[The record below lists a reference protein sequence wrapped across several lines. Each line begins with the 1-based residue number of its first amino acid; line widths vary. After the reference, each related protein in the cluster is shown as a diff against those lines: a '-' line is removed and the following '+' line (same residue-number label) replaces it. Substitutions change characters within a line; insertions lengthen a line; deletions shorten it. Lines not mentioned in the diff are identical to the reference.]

1 MEKPATLDHPLH
13 DLMRRRWS
21 PRAFAAKP
29 VPREALRSV
38 LEAARWAASASN
50 LQPWHFIVARKEDG
64 AEFERALSCLVP
76 FNQGWCKDVPVL
88 MLTVAR
94 VINEDGGRN
103 NYAAHD
109 VGQAAAHLTIQAM
122 ALGLH
127 VHQMAGIEPAR
138 VRELYAVPESHEPLT
153 AIALGY
159 AGNPETLDEK
169 LRQRELAPRQ
179 RRAQDEF
186 VFAGRFGQAAGF

>member
-21 PRAFAAKP
+21 PRAFASKS

-38 LEAARWAASASN
+38 LEAARWAPSASN
-50 LQPWHFIVARKEDG
+50 LQPWHFLVARREDA
-64 AEFERALSCLVP
+64 AEFERMLSCLVP
-76 FNQGWCKDVPVL
+76 FNQAWCKHVPVL

-94 VINEDGGRN
+94 VVGDDGGRN
-103 NYAAHD
+103 GHAGHD
-109 VGQAAAHLTIQAM
+109 VGQAAAHLTIQAT

-138 VRELYAVPESHEPLT
+138 IRELYAVPDTHEPLT
-153 AIALGY
+153 GIALGY
-159 AGNPETLDEK
+159 IGNPEMLSDK
-169 LRQRELAPRQ
+169 LKERELAPRQ
-179 RRAQDEF
+179 RRHQDEF
-186 VFAGRFGQAAGF
+186 VFAGRFGQAAQF

>member
-21 PRAFAAKP
+21 PRAFAPRP

-38 LEAARWAASASN
+38 LEAARWAPSASN
-50 LQPWHFIVARKEDG
+50 LQPWHFIVARKEEG
-64 AEFERALSCLVP
+64 EEFERMLSCLVP
-76 FNQGWCKDVPVL
+76 FNQAWCRHVPVL

-94 VINEDGGRN
+94 VVGDDGGR
-103 NYAAHD
+103 YTHAAHD

-127 VHQMAGIEPAR
+127 VHQMAGIEPKR
-138 VRELYAVPESHEPLT
+138 IRELYAVPDSHEPLT
-153 AIALGY
+153 GIALGY
-159 AGNPETLDEK
+159 IGNPDMLDAK
-169 LRQRELAPRQ
+169 LKERELAPRQ
-179 RRAQDEF
+179 RRKQDEF
-186 VFAGRFGQAAGF
+186 VFVGRFGRRAEF